1 MQNFTRASL
10 KIYRKTKKDCTGVP
24 GAVFYRIYFIILR
37 FFLEICHK
45 LLYIKSKKN
54 FSADLKEETLW
65 VNS

>member
-10 KIYRKTKKDCTGVP
+10 KIYRKTKKKIAPEYPVQ
-24 GAVFYRIYFIILR
+24 FYRIYFIILR
-37 FFLEICHK
+37 FFLEICRR

-54 FSADLKEETLW
+54 CSADLKEETLW